1 MRLLSLLVLPVS
13 RSNLSLS
20 ALLVAVATLSA
31 CDKVPLL
38 APTES
43 TITLTV
49 STTVVP
55 VNGTAEV
62 TASVTES
69 AGTPVQNGTVVT
81 FTSSFGTIDPVEA
94 RTEGGKA
101 TVRFVASTQS
111 GTARIG
117 AFSGATRA
125 TELEILVG
133 GAAAARIVARA
144 NPQTIPASGGSTEI
158 IATVVDAAGN
168 PLSGVPVTFTTT
180 AGQLSAGQAITDT
193 NGEARTTLTAPRSA
207 TVTAAAGS
215 QSTTVEVTAASPA
228 VTIAAPTTA
237 LEAGVAAIFTVTPVA
252 ATGSNGIREVV
263 IDWGDGTPYT
273 TLGAISGATPVAHT
287 FPRAGVFTVR
297 AMVTDTQGITGTSS
311 IVVNVNDQSS
321 VPVTMT
327 ATPNPVSIS
336 SPLQQGIVSFSAS
349 AGGLGSSASIVS
361 YDWDFGDG
369 QGAVTTGSS
378 TNHRYTAPNTY
389 IATVTVRTT
398 TGTTGFTQLTVRVN
412 P

>member
-13 RSNLSLS
+13 RSLSLA
-20 ALLVAVATLSA
+20 ALLFAVATLSA

-81 FTSSFGTIDPVEA
+81 FTSSFGTIDPHEA

-111 GTARIG
+111 GTAKIG

-125 TELEILVG
+125 TEVEVLVG

-144 NPQTIPASGGSTEI
+144 DPQTIPASGGTTDI
-158 IATVVDAAGN
+158 VATVVDAAGN
-168 PLSGVPVTFTTT
+168 PLRGVPVTFTTT
-180 AGQLSAGQAITDT
+180 AGQFSAGQAITDA

-207 TVTAAAGS
+207 TVTAAAGG
-215 QSTTVEVTAASPA
+215 QSTTVEVTASSPT
-228 VTIAAPTTA
+228 VTIAAPTTGV
-237 LEAGVAAIFTVTPVA
+237 EAGVAATFTITPV
-252 ATGSNGIREVV
+252 TGTASNGIRDVV
-263 IDWGDGTPYT
+263 IDWGDGTAYS
-273 TLGAISGATPVAHT
+273 TLGAISGATPVAHV

-311 IVVNVNDQSS
+311 IVLNVNNQSS

-327 ATPNPVSIS
+327 ATPNPVTG
-336 SPLQQGIVSFSAS
+336 LQQWLVTFLAS
-349 AGGLGSSASIVS
+349 TGSLGGTANVVS

-369 QGAVTTGSS
+369 AGAVTTGNS
-378 TNHRYTAPNTY
+378 TNHRYGRPGQF

-398 TGTTGFTQLTVRVN
+398 SGTTGFAQVTVVVSQ
-412 P
+412 